1 MGEWPVTTPAKS
13 QIPPFS
19 THQWELNEKER
30 VHTNEIHFYKCLG
43 TLHVCGELNFGYRDS
58 FVKKT
63 SCLKNYI
70 EAQVTVP
77 PHSTAKEI
85 SIFSIFPKT
94 NIFTFSDFIFFEK
107 SVFKFFR
114 FHFFENPKI
123 NIFKFSDFIFF
134 ENPYL
139 YFQISIFSKIRI

>member
-1 MGEWPVTTPAKS
+1 M
-13 QIPPFS
+13 
-19 THQWELNEKER
+19 
-30 VHTNEIHFYKCLG
+30 HTESIHFYKCLG
-43 TLHVCGELNFGYRDS
+43 TLPVAGESKIGYRVS
-58 FVKKT
+58 FVKKI
-63 SCLKNYI
+63 SCLNNYI
-70 EAQVTVP
+70 EVQVTVP
-77 PHSTAKEI
+77 FQFFRYFRKQIYSHFQI
-85 SIFSIFPKT
+85 SFFSKNPYLNFSDFNFSIFPKT

-139 YFQISIFSKIRI
+139 NFQISIFSKIRI

>member
-1 MGEWPVTTPAKS
+1 M
-13 QIPPFS
+13 
-19 THQWELNEKER
+19 
-30 VHTNEIHFYKCLG
+30 HTKAIHFYKCLG
-43 TLHVCGELNFGYRDS
+43 TLPVAGESKIGYRVS
-58 FVKKT
+58 FVKKI

-94 NIFTFSDFIFFEK
+94 NIFTFSGFIFFEK
-107 SVFKFFR
+107 SLFKFFR
-114 FHFFENPKI
+114 FQFFENPKI
-123 NIFKFSDFIFF
+123 NIFKFSDFMFFRKSAFKFSDFYFF

-139 YFQISIFSKIRI
+139 NFQISIFSKIRI

>member
-1 MGEWPVTTPAKS
+1 MFRHPTGGWWIKNWIS
-13 QIPPFS
+13 CF
-19 THQWELNEKER
+19 LREKK
-30 VHTNEIHFYKCLG
+30 I
-43 TLHVCGELNFGYRDS
+43 
-58 FVKKT
+58 
-63 SCLKNYI
+63 SCLNNYF
-70 EAQVTVP
+70 EVQVTVP
-77 PHSTAKEI
+77 FQFFRYFRKQIYSHFQI
-85 SIFSIFPKT
+85 SFFSKNPYLKFSDFNFSIFPKT

-139 YFQISIFSKIRI
+139 HFQISIFFENPYLNCQWKIEI